1 MDEIAQ
7 IVNDDM
13 LLDYIKAMIENG
25 KTKEEMRAELTEFL
39 TEEEVSSIVDL
50 LPKMPSKT
58 APNRLFST
66 AMKDIQSGKDKQPDL
81 RSRIQKKDLRGL
93 LGKKSSKIVPKV
105 TVITSDQLAQLGKG
119 SVHVVTKSVKPKPDP
134 KSIPCR
140 FGTLC
145 TNPDCL
151 YLHEMEL
158 CKYQPCLNKFCVYFH
173 PDRPSLHG
181 KLKQTLEAA
190 VDSMDTDI
198 PMEKV
203 CKFDP
208 HCLRNGC
215 FYFHP
220 SRMTSVS

>member
-1 MDEIAQ
+1 MDEIAG
-7 IVNDDM
+7 IVKDDM

-25 KTKEEMRAELTEFL
+25 KTKEEMRAELMEFL
-39 TEEEVSSIVDL
+39 TEDEVNRIVEL
-50 LPKMPSKT
+50 LPKKS
-58 APNRLFST
+58 ASNRLFSS
-66 AMKDIQSGKDKQPDL
+66 AIKDIQSGKGKQPDL

-93 LGKKSSKIVPKV
+93 LGKKASKTVPKV
-105 TVITSDQLAQLGKG
+105 TVITSDQLAQLGKAQ
-119 SVHVVTKSVKPKPDP
+119 VITKTPKPKAEP

-151 YLHEMEL
+151 YNHEMEL
-158 CKYQPCLNKFCVYFH
+158 CKYQPCLNKFCAYFH
-173 PDRPSLHG
+173 HDRPSLHG
-181 KLKQTLEAA
+181 KLKQLLQLPP
-190 VDSMDTDI
+190 DSMDTDM
-198 PMEKV
+198 PLEKV

-208 HCLRNGC
+208 NCLRNGC